1 MSLLFLFIAIVAGA
15 FNPAQSGTNAELNK
29 HLGHSLPSTIFVYAS
44 GLIGLLL
51 FQAVFRQS
59 FPGHARIVSVPWWA
73 WLGGLISLLPTMA
86 GLTLAQ
92 KMGSGVFT
100 GVTVTSAIV
109 VSILLDNYSLMGF
122 KQHPAS
128 ITRIAGAALMIVS
141 LWLVAKF

>member
-1 MSLLFLFIAIVAGA
+1 
-15 FNPAQSGTNAELNK
+15 
-29 HLGHSLPSTIFVYAS
+29 
-44 GLIGLLL
+44 
-51 FQAVFRQS
+51 
-59 FPGHARIVSVPWWA
+59 
-73 WLGGLISLLPTMA
+73 MA

-128 ITRIAGAALMIVS
+128 ITRIAGAALMIVG